1 MSGENYRWGPEVVS
15 EHVVRVRGKRR
26 RRKVKDTGGCGS
38 SQATRRLSPLLKR
51 PVWNHGA
58 YPCLTAPH
66 AISRRARWPC
76 WPATTQLEQNESR
89 VGFGVSSE
97 EGRWDS
103 LCFSQSRTRGTRKP
117 GPWGCCQKAHSLT
130 FCGGSTEWNQVF
142 FQPMPECIGCPTGHL
157 PPPHRQGFWL
167 ALYQTAVLGATGGRP
182 RLCPGQQLHC
192 LTQPGKM
199 DLMRLCPPPQL
210 LPKPGHSTGCRE
222 GKPRCTCT
230 KELLLC
236 SKGKQKACCSL
247 PLLSVSSTLVFYF

>member
-38 SQATRRLSPLLKR
+38 SQTTRRLSPLLKR

-103 LCFSQSRTRGTRKP
+103 LCFSQSRTIGTRKP
-117 GPWGCCQKAHSLT
+117 RPWGCCQKAHSLT
-130 FCGGSTEWNQVF
+130 FFSLSKWKEFLISINMTQIPWKWIELWVYKSLS
-142 FQPMPECIGCPTGHL
+142 CPDIVL
-157 PPPHRQGFWL
+157 CMYNNW
-167 ALYQTAVLGATGGRP
+167 AL
-182 RLCPGQQLHC
+182 
-192 LTQPGKM
+192 
-199 DLMRLCPPPQL
+199 
-210 LPKPGHSTGCRE
+210 
-222 GKPRCTCT
+222 
-230 KELLLC
+230 
-236 SKGKQKACCSL
+236 
-247 PLLSVSSTLVFYF
+247 